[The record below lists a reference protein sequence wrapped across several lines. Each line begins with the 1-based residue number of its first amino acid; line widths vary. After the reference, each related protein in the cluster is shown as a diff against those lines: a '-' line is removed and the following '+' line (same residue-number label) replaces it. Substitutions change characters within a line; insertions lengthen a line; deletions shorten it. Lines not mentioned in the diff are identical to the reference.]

1 MKRFSSSVSLA
12 PLVSMCSPKEG
23 KNSKNYPVYD
33 SEFQA
38 MLDSFDEED
47 CAEETGLITEKKK
60 RLSFDQVK
68 ALERSFEI
76 ENKLEPERK
85 VKIAEELGLKPRQVA
100 IWFQNRRARW
110 KTKQLERDYGILK
123 ANYDALKLD
132 YESLEQE
139 KEALVAELRELKAK
153 LQGGNMELNQS
164 VKEEAL
170 VSESENN
177 VSEQGKNNGNISGI
191 HGLGDFKDGSSDTSS
206 SSLRL
211 NCASLSSPS
220 PMNWFP
226 SKAFQHQFGRMEEQS
241 FFSAEE
247 PCNFFWGD
255 QAPSLHWYF
264 PDHGHNLFGLFRRL
278 NASLYPLQGN
288 VGLISLIHSHPIII
302 ILTIKP
308 SPLTE

>member
-12 PLVSMCSPKEG
+12 PLVSVCSPKEIHACPFVPFSCSGRLQLNGPWQLRKEG

-85 VKIAEELGLKPRQVA
+85 
-100 IWFQNRRARW
+100 
-110 KTKQLERDYGILK
+110 
-123 ANYDALKLD
+123 
-132 YESLEQE
+132 
-139 KEALVAELRELKAK
+139 LRELKAK

-170 VSESENN
+170 VSDDSSGVLKNESNFN
-177 VSEQGKNNGNISGI
+177 AQLMMSPA
-191 HGLGDFKDGSSDTSS
+191 SS

-264 PDHGHNLFGLFRRL
+264 PD
-278 NASLYPLQGN
+278 Q
-288 VGLISLIHSHPIII
+288 
-302 ILTIKP
+302 
-308 SPLTE
+308 

>member
-1 MKRFSSSVSLA
+1 MVGCWNLTWVWNFWLFLMVF
-12 PLVSMCSPKEG
+12 V
-23 KNSKNYPVYD
+23 
-33 SEFQA
+33 
-38 MLDSFDEED
+38 
-47 CAEETGLITEKKK
+47 
-60 RLSFDQVK
+60 
-68 ALERSFEI
+68 FE
-76 ENKLEPERK
+76 L
-85 VKIAEELGLKPRQVA
+85 Q
-100 IWFQNRRARW
+100 
-110 KTKQLERDYGILK
+110 
-123 ANYDALKLD
+123 
-132 YESLEQE
+132 
-139 KEALVAELRELKAK
+139 LRELKAK

-191 HGLGDFKDGSSDTSS
+191 HGLGDFKDGSSDSDSSGVLKNESNFNAQLMMSPASS

-255 QAPSLHWYF
+255 QAP
-264 PDHGHNLFGLFRRL
+264 LFIGTF
-278 NASLYPLQGN
+278 
-288 VGLISLIHSHPIII
+288 LISKTS
-302 ILTIKP
+302 
-308 SPLTE
+308 EA

>member
-1 MKRFSSSVSLA
+1 
-12 PLVSMCSPKEG
+12 
-23 KNSKNYPVYD
+23 
-33 SEFQA
+33 

-170 VSESENN
+170 WERDRPKAAVTMTLNSSKSELPLSE
-177 VSEQGKNNGNISGI
+177 
-191 HGLGDFKDGSSDTSS
+191 DGPITPSFCHP
-206 SSLRL
+206 RL
-211 NCASLSSPS
+211 TVNALWNLACQPLS
-220 PMNWFP
+220 
-226 SKAFQHQFGRMEEQS
+226 
-241 FFSAEE
+241 
-247 PCNFFWGD
+247 
-255 QAPSLHWYF
+255 
-264 PDHGHNLFGLFRRL
+264 
-278 NASLYPLQGN
+278 
-288 VGLISLIHSHPIII
+288 
-302 ILTIKP
+302 
-308 SPLTE
+308 

>member
-23 KNSKNYPVYD
+23 KNSKNHPVYD

-191 HGLGDFKDGSSDTSS
+191 HGLGDFKDGSSDSDSSGILKNESNFNAQLMISPASS

-264 PDHGHNLFGLFRRL
+264 PD
-278 NASLYPLQGN
+278 Q
-288 VGLISLIHSHPIII
+288 
-302 ILTIKP
+302 
-308 SPLTE
+308 